1 MFGPT
6 FVPPKIELKPGEIKL
21 NTGMPEFIQIAD
33 AIETHREFNRNKKDQ
48 DVAKPKI
55 ISKIPAKRV
64 AEAADA
70 DLFEIK
76 PVDPYTD
83 ADLRWTNPLARCNR
97 EKIGKK
103 DVPIANKVE
112 NFDQYDMIYI
122 GFPVWYY
129 AEPNIIDTFV
139 KSYDFSGKKVALFA
153 TSGGS
158 DIAKAPGKMQPL
170 MKGEI
175 VGARLF
181 RADESFPVIKTW
193 TNSL

>member
-1 MFGPT
+1 M
-6 FVPPKIELKPGEIKL
+6 KSL
-21 NTGMPEFIQIAD
+21 
-33 AIETHREFNRNKKDQ
+33 
-48 DVAKPKI
+48 VAYF
-55 ISKIPAKRV
+55 SASGYTASLAKRV

-158 DIAKAPGKMQPL
+158 DIAKASAKLQPM

-175 VGARLF
+175 VGAKLF
-181 RADESFPVIKTW
+181 SADAIFADIKPW
-193 TNSL
+193 ISSMQ

>member
-1 MFGPT
+1 MKT
-6 FVPPKIELKPGEIKL
+6 L
-21 NTGMPEFIQIAD
+21 
-33 AIETHREFNRNKKDQ
+33 
-48 DVAKPKI
+48 VAYF
-55 ISKIPAKRV
+55 SASGYTASLAKRV
-64 AEAADA
+64 AQAADA

-76 PVDPYTD
+76 PLQPYTD
-83 ADLRWTNPLARCNR
+83 ADLKWTNPLARCNK

-103 DVPIANKVE
+103 DVPVAGRIE

-139 KSYDFSGKKVALFA
+139 KGYDFSSKKVALFA

-158 DIAKAPGKMQPL
+158 DISKAPGKLQPL

-181 RADESFPVIKTW
+181 RPDESFPVIKTW
-193 TNSL
+193 TSSLE

>member
-1 MFGPT
+1 MKT
-6 FVPPKIELKPGEIKL
+6 L
-21 NTGMPEFIQIAD
+21 
-33 AIETHREFNRNKKDQ
+33 
-48 DVAKPKI
+48 VAYF
-55 ISKIPAKRV
+55 SASGYTASLAKRV
-64 AEAADA
+64 AQAADA

-76 PVDPYTD
+76 PVQPYTD
-83 ADLRWTNPLARCNR
+83 ADLKWTNPLARCNK

-103 DVPIANKVE
+103 DVPVADKID

-139 KSYDFSGKKVALFA
+139 KGYDFSGKKVALFA

-158 DIAKAPGKMQPL
+158 DISKAPGKLQPL

-175 VGARLF
+175 VGAKLF
-181 RADESFPVIKTW
+181 RPDESYPVIKTW
-193 TNSL
+193 TSSLE

>member
-1 MFGPT
+1 MKT
-6 FVPPKIELKPGEIKL
+6 L
-21 NTGMPEFIQIAD
+21 
-33 AIETHREFNRNKKDQ
+33 
-48 DVAKPKI
+48 VAYF
-55 ISKIPAKRV
+55 SASGYTASLAKRV
-64 AEAADA
+64 AQAADA

-76 PVDPYTD
+76 PVQPYTD
-83 ADLRWTNPLARCNR
+83 ADLKWTNPLARCNK

-103 DVPIANKVE
+103 DVPVAGRID

-139 KSYDFSGKKVALFA
+139 KGYDFSGKKVALFA

-158 DIAKAPGKMQPL
+158 DISKAPGKLQPL

-175 VGARLF
+175 VGAKLF
-181 RADESFPVIKTW
+181 RPDESYPVIKTW
-193 TNSL
+193 TSSLE

>member
-1 MFGPT
+1 MKTLVAYFSASGYT
-6 FVPPKIELKPGEIKL
+6 ASL
-21 NTGMPEFIQIAD
+21 A
-33 AIETHREFNRNKKDQ
+33 KK
-48 DVAKPKI
+48 VAK
-55 ISKIPAKRV
+55 
-64 AEAADA
+64 AADA

-83 ADLRWTNPLARCNR
+83 ADLRWTNPLARCNK

-112 NFDQYDMIYI
+112 NFDQYDMVYI

-158 DIAKAPGKMQPL
+158 DITKAPGKMQPL

-175 VGARLF
+175 VGAKLF
-181 RADESFPVIKTW
+181 SADESFPALNVW
-193 TNSL
+193 TNSFK